1 MLWPWQC
8 WDLGFP
14 GVFIDRLA
22 FTLLCLPRR
31 IAPQKMDPKKQESFR
46 GPLQELATEIREDL
60 AANQDDAKTVDLDT
74 SIGRLSR
81 MDAMQSQ
88 QMALELR
95 RRQQL
100 QLQRVESA
108 LQRIDKGSFGKCGKC
123 HGAISLERLEIQP
136 DAVLCVRCA
145 DAR

>member
-1 MLWPWQC
+1 MERTQ
-8 WDLGFP
+8 
-14 GVFIDRLA
+14 
-22 FTLLCLPRR
+22 
-31 IAPQKMDPKKQESFR
+31 QETFR
-46 GPLQELATEIREDL
+46 APLQALAAELREDL
-60 AANQDDAKTVDLDT
+60 DASEDAAKTVALDT

-95 RRQQL
+95 RRQQN

-108 LQRIDKGSFGKCGKC
+108 LERIDKGSFGKCGRC
-123 HGAISLERLEIQP
+123 RGAIAIDRLTIQP

>member
-1 MLWPWQC
+1 
-8 WDLGFP
+8 
-14 GVFIDRLA
+14 
-22 FTLLCLPRR
+22 
-31 IAPQKMDPKKQESFR
+31 MDPKQQESFR
-46 GPLQELATEIREDL
+46 TQLEELAAEIRSDL
-60 AANQDDAKTVDLDT
+60 ETNQESAKTVDLDT

-123 HGAISLERLEIQP
+123 HGTISAERLEAQP

>member
-1 MLWPWQC
+1 M
-8 WDLGFP
+8 
-14 GVFIDRLA
+14 DR
-22 FTLLCLPRR
+22 T
-31 IAPQKMDPKKQESFR
+31 QQETFR
-46 GPLQELATEIREDL
+46 EPLEAL
-60 AANQDDAKTVDLDT
+60 AAELRDDLNASEEASKTVALDT

-95 RRQQL
+95 RRQQN

-108 LQRIDKGSFGKCGKC
+108 LQRIDKGSFGKCGRC
-123 HGAISLERLEIQP
+123 HGDIADDRLTIQP

-145 DAR
+145 DPR